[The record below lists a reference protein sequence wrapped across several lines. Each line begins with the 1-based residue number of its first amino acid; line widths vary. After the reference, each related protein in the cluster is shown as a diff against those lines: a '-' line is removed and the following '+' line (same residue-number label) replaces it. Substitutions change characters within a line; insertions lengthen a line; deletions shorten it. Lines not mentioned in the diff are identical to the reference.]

1 LNAKNNSAK
10 SRKLMNLKYVPT
22 TCPYCGTGCGL
33 YLKVKDGELVGVA
46 PSKTHPVSQGRL
58 CVKGTTAWES
68 VIAADRIKEPLIKK
82 NGRFTEA
89 RWDEALDLV
98 AEKFSKLK
106 EKYGPDSLGVW
117 GSARC
122 TNELNYLAQKLARAV
137 FGTNNVDHCA
147 RTCHSPTVAGLVR
160 SFGSGAMT
168 NSIDEIKD
176 AACIFAIGSNTP
188 EAHPLIG
195 WRVRTA
201 KDKGAK
207 LIVCDPRKI
216 DTAKYADIHIQHY
229 PGTDIALLNCLM
241 NIIISE
247 GLEDKEYVKTRTE
260 GFDELK
266 KVVAKYTPE
275 YTAPIVGVDADL
287 MVKAARLYARTK
299 PASTLYTLGIT
310 EHTVGTENV
319 MSVANLAMLTGNVGV
334 ESGGVNPL
342 RGQNNVQGACDMAAL
357 PNYYVG
363 YQKVD
368 DPAIQEK
375 FEKAWG
381 TKLSPKPGLT
391 TTDQVIQAKE
401 GKIKGLYII
410 GEDPLSS
417 DPNITEVR
425 ESLEKLEFLVVHE
438 IYMSPTAEMA
448 DVVLPGAS
456 FAEKTGT
463 FTNSERRVQL
473 INKAIE
479 PIGNSRPD
487 WQIVCEVATR
497 MGYPFKYKSTAEVMD
512 EIASLAPIYG
522 GISHN
527 RIRRVG
533 IQWPCPDKDHPGT
546 KYLHKGKFT
555 RGLGKFYGIEHKP
568 PAEVPDEQYP
578 FILSTGRMRFHYN
591 VGTMSRRTHLL
602 DREFPFMF
610 VEVNK
615 NDGKKLGIRDMDDC
629 NVLTRRGQLKVKARV
644 SDRVKEGVMWMPFH
658 YVEAPAN
665 LLTNDAFCPI
675 ARTGEYKACAARL
688 EKVN

>member
-1 LNAKNNSAK
+1 M
-10 SRKLMNLKYVPT
+10 KLEYIPT
-22 TCPYCGTGCGL
+22 TCPYCGTGCGF
-33 YLKVKDGELVGVA
+33 YLKVRDGELVGVA
-46 PSKTHPVSQGRL
+46 PSKAHPVSQGTL
-58 CVKGTTAWES
+58 CVKGVTAWEG
-68 VIAADRIKEPLIKK
+68 VINGDRIKEPLIKK
-82 NGRFTEA
+82 NGKFVEA
-89 RWDEALDLV
+89 VWDEALELV
-98 AEKFSKLK
+98 ARKFGELK
-106 EKYGPDSLGVW
+106 KKYGPDSLGVW

-176 AACIFAIGSNTP
+176 SACVFSIGSNVC
-188 EAHPLIG
+188 EAHPVIG

-207 LIVCDPRKI
+207 IVVCDPRKV
-216 DTAKYADIHIQHY
+216 DMAKFADIHIQHY

-241 NIIISE
+241 NVIISE
-247 GLEDKEYVKTRTE
+247 GLEDKKYVESRTE
-260 GFDELK
+260 DFEELK
-266 KVVAKYTPE
+266 KAVAKYTPE
-275 YTAPIVGVDADL
+275 YTAGIVGVDAEL
-287 MVKAARLYARTK
+287 IIKAARIYATSK
-299 PASTLYTLGIT
+299 PASIIYTLGIT

-319 MSVANLAMLTGNVGV
+319 MSVANLAMLTGNVGI

-342 RGQNNVQGACDMAAL
+342 RGQNNVQGAYDMAAL
-357 PNYYVG
+357 PNFYPG

-368 DPAIQEK
+368 EPADQEK

-381 TKLSPKPGLT
+381 VKLSPKPGLT
-391 TTDQVIQAKE
+391 LTDQLIQARE
-401 GKIKGLYII
+401 GNVKALYII
-410 GEDPLSS
+410 GEDPMTS
-417 DPNITEVR
+417 DPNITHVR
-425 ESLEKLEFLVVHE
+425 QAIEKLEFLVVNE

-487 WQIVCEVATR
+487 WEIVCEVATR
-497 MGYPFKYKSTAEVMD
+497 IGYAFNYADTSEIMD
-512 EIASLAPIYG
+512 EIAAVAPIYG
-522 GISHN
+522 GISHE
-527 RIRRVG
+527 RIHKVG
-533 IQWPCPDKDHPGT
+533 LQWPCPDKEHPGT
-546 KYLHKGKFT
+546 KYLHKGKFS
-555 RGLGKFYGIEHKP
+555 RGLGKFHGIEHKP
-568 PAEVPDEQYP
+568 PAEVPDEEYN

-591 VGTMSRRTHLL
+591 VGTMSRRTYLL
-602 DREFPFMF
+602 DREYPFMF
-610 VEVNK
+610 VEVNDK
-615 NDGKKLGIRDMDDC
+615 DAERLEIRDMDDC
-629 NVLTRRGQLKVKARV
+629 RVSTRRGQLTVKARV
-644 SDRVKEGVMWMPFH
+644 SDRVKQGVLWMPFH

-675 ARTGEYKACAARL
+675 ARTGEYKACAAKL
-688 EKVN
+688 EPVV

>member
-1 LNAKNNSAK
+1 M
-10 SRKLMNLKYVPT
+10 KLEYIPT
-22 TCPYCGTGCGL
+22 TCPYCGAGCGF

-46 PSKTHPVSQGRL
+46 PSKTHAVSQGRL
-58 CVKGTTAWES
+58 CVKGVTCWES
-68 VIAADRIKEPLIKK
+68 VIGGDRIKEPLVKK
-82 NGRFTEA
+82 NGKFVETS
-89 RWDEALDLV
+89 WDEALDLV
-98 AEKFSKLK
+98 AKQFTKLK
-106 EKYGPDSLGVW
+106 EKYGPDGLGVW

-216 DTAKYADIHIQHY
+216 DTAKYADVYIQHY
-229 PGTDIALLNCLM
+229 PGTDIALLNCMM
-241 NIIISE
+241 NVIISE
-247 GLEDKEYVKTRTE
+247 GLEDKKYVKERTE
-260 GFDELK
+260 NFEELK
-266 KVVAKYTPE
+266 KVVEKYTPE
-275 YTAPIVGVDADL
+275 YTSPIVGVDAEL
-287 MVKAARLYARTK
+287 IVKAARLYASCK
-299 PASTLYTLGIT
+299 PASLLYTLGLT

-357 PNYYVG
+357 PNFYVG

-368 DPAIQEK
+368 VPAIQEK

-381 TKLSPKPGLT
+381 VKLSPKPGLT
-391 TTDQVIQAKE
+391 TTDQVIQAKA
-401 GKIKGLYII
+401 GNIKGLYIV
-410 GEDPLSS
+410 GEDPMTS
-417 DPNITEVR
+417 DPNITVVR
-425 ESLEKLEFLVVHE
+425 QSLEKLEFLVIHE

-473 INKAIE
+473 INKTIE

-487 WQIVCEVATR
+487 WEIICDVAAR
-497 MGYPFKYKSTAEVMD
+497 MGYPFKYASTAEVMD

-522 GISHN
+522 GISHK
-527 RIRRVG
+527 RIRKVG
-533 IQWPCPDKDHPGT
+533 LQWPCLDKSHPGT

-555 RGLGKFYGIEHKP
+555 RGLGKFHGIEDKP
-568 PAEVPDEQYP
+568 PAEVPDDEYP

-591 VGTMSRRTHLL
+591 DGTMSRRTHLL

-610 VEVNK
+610 VEVNEK
-615 NDGKKLGIRDMDDC
+615 DAEKLGLKDMDDC
-629 NVLTRRGQLKVKARV
+629 MVATRRGQLTVKARV
-644 SDRVKEGVMWMPFH
+644 SDRVKEKVMWMPFH
-658 YVEAPAN
+658 YTEAPAN

-675 ARTGEYKACAARL
+675 ARTGEYKACAAKL
-688 EKVN
+688 EKIN

>member
-1 LNAKNNSAK
+1 
-10 SRKLMNLKYVPT
+10 MKYVPT
-22 TCPYCGTGCGL
+22 TCPYCGTGCGF
-33 YLKVKDGELVGVA
+33 YLKVKDGELAGVA

-82 NGRFTEA
+82 NGKFTEA
-89 RWDEALDLV
+89 GWDEALDLI

-106 EKYGPDSLGVW
+106 KKYGPDSLGVW

-168 NSIDEIKD
+168 NSIDEIKN
-176 AACIFAIGSNTP
+176 AACVFAIGSNTP

-195 WRVRTA
+195 WRVRAA

-241 NIIISE
+241 NTIISE
-247 GLEDKEYVKTRTE
+247 GLEDKQYVKTRTE
-260 GFDELK
+260 GFGELK

-275 YTAPIVGVDADL
+275 YTSPIVGVDADL
-287 MVKAARLYARTK
+287 MVKAARLYAKTK

-381 TKLSPKPGLT
+381 TKLSPTPGLT

-401 GKIKGLYII
+401 GKIKGLYVI
-410 GEDPLSS
+410 GEDPLTS
-417 DPNITEVR
+417 DPNISEVR

-456 FAEKTGT
+456 FAEKDGT

-479 PIGNSRPD
+479 PVGNSRPD
-487 WQIVCEVATR
+487 WRIVCDVAAR

-522 GISHN
+522 GISHD
-527 RIRRVG
+527 RCRKVG
-533 IQWPCPDKDHPGT
+533 LQWPCLDKDHPGT

-555 RGLGKFYGIEHKP
+555 RGLGKFHGIEHRP
-568 PAEVPDEQYP
+568 PAEVPDDQYP

-610 VEVNK
+610 VEVNEK
-615 NDGKKLGIRDMDDC
+615 DGQKLSIRDMDDC
-629 NVLTRRGQLKVKARV
+629 KVSTRRGQLKVKARV

-688 EKVN
+688 EKVS

>member
-1 LNAKNNSAK
+1 M
-10 SRKLMNLKYVPT
+10 KLEYIPT
-22 TCPYCGTGCGL
+22 TCPYCGAGCGF

-58 CVKGTTAWES
+58 CVKGVTCWES
-68 VIAADRIKEPLIKK
+68 VIGGDRIKEPLVKK
-82 NGRFTEA
+82 NGKFVETS
-89 RWDEALDLV
+89 WDEALDLV
-98 AEKFSKLK
+98 AKQFTKLK

-160 SFGSGAMT
+160 AFGSGAMT

-216 DTAKYADIHIQHY
+216 DTAKYADVYIQHY
-229 PGTDIALLNCLM
+229 PGTDIALLNCMM
-241 NIIISE
+241 NVIISE

-260 GFDELK
+260 GLEEMK
-266 KVVAKYTPE
+266 KVVEKYTPE
-275 YTAPIVGVDADL
+275 YTSPIVGVDAEL
-287 MVKAARLYARTK
+287 IVKAARLYASCK
-299 PASTLYTLGIT
+299 PASLLYTLGLT

-357 PNYYVG
+357 PNFYVG

-368 DPAIQEK
+368 DPDIQAK

-381 TKLSPKPGLT
+381 VKLSPKPGLT
-391 TTDQVIQAKE
+391 TTDQVIQAKA
-401 GKIKGLYII
+401 GNIKGLYII
-410 GEDPLSS
+410 GEDPLTS
-417 DPNITEVR
+417 DPNITVVR

-438 IYMSPTAEMA
+438 IYMSPTTEMA

-479 PIGNSRPD
+479 PIGTSRPD
-487 WQIVCEVATR
+487 WEIVCDVATR
-497 MGYPFKYKSTAEVMD
+497 MGYPFKYASTDEVMD
-512 EIASLAPIYG
+512 EIAELAPIYG

-527 RIRRVG
+527 RIRKVG
-533 IQWPCPDKDHPGT
+533 LQWPCPDKSHPGT

-555 RGLGKFYGIEHKP
+555 RGLGKFHGIEDKP
-568 PAEVPDEQYP
+568 PAEVPDDEYP

-591 VGTMSRRTHLL
+591 DGTMSRRTHLL

-610 VEVNK
+610 VEVNEK
-615 NDGKKLGIRDMDDC
+615 DAEKLGLKDVDDC
-629 NVLTRRGQLKVKARV
+629 CVSTRRGQLTVKARV
-644 SDRVKEGVMWMPFH
+644 SDKVKEKVLWMPFH
-658 YVEAPAN
+658 YTEAPAN

-675 ARTGEYKACAARL
+675 ARTGEYKACAAKL
-688 EKVN
+688 EKIS

>member
-1 LNAKNNSAK
+1 MRLE
-10 SRKLMNLKYVPT
+10 YIPT

-33 YLKVKDGELVGVA
+33 YLKVRDGELVGAA

-58 CVKGTTAWES
+58 CVKGVTCWES
-68 VIAADRIKEPLIKK
+68 VIGGDRIKEPLVKK
-82 NGRFTEA
+82 NGKFAEASWGEALNLVVQRFTE
-89 RWDEALDLV
+89 
-98 AEKFSKLK
+98 LK
-106 EKYGPDSLGVW
+106 KKYGPDSLGIW

-176 AACIFAIGSNTP
+176 AACIFAIGSNTS

-216 DTAKYADIHIQHY
+216 DIARYADIHIQHY

-247 GLEDKEYVKTRTE
+247 GLEDKEYVKSRTE
-260 GFDELK
+260 GFEELK
-266 KVVAKYTPE
+266 KVVAKYSPE
-275 YTAPIVGVDADL
+275 YTSAIVGVGADL

-299 PASTLYTLGIT
+299 PASVLYTLGIT

-319 MSVANLAMLTGNVGV
+319 MSVANLAMLTGNVGI

-357 PNYYVG
+357 PNFYVG

-368 DPAIQEK
+368 DAVIQEK

-381 TKLSPKPGLT
+381 VKLSPKPGLT
-391 TTDQVIQAKE
+391 TTDQILQAKE

-410 GEDPLSS
+410 GEDPLTS

-425 ESLEKLEFLVVHE
+425 EALEKLEFLVVHE

-479 PIGNSRPD
+479 PIGQSRAD
-487 WQIVCEVATR
+487 WEIICEVATR
-497 MGYPFKYKSTAEVMD
+497 MGYPFKYANTSEVMD
-512 EIASLAPIYG
+512 EIAALAPIYG
-522 GISHN
+522 GISHE
-527 RIRRVG
+527 RIRKVG
-533 IQWPCPDKDHPGT
+533 LQWPCLDKKHPGT

-555 RGLGKFYGIEHKP
+555 RGPGKFHGIEHKP
-568 PAEVPDEQYP
+568 PAEVPDDKYP

-591 VGTMSRRTHLL
+591 DGTMTRRTHLL

-610 VEVNK
+610 VEVNDK
-615 NDGKKLGIRDMDDC
+615 DAEKLGLKDMNDC
-629 NVLTRRGQLKVKARV
+629 RVSTRRGQLTVKARV
-644 SDRVKEGVMWMPFH
+644 SDKVKEGVLWMPFH

-675 ARTGEYKACAARL
+675 ARTGEYKACAAKL
-688 EKVN
+688 EKVK

>member
-1 LNAKNNSAK
+1 M
-10 SRKLMNLKYVPT
+10 KLEYIPT
-22 TCPYCGTGCGL
+22 TCPYCGTGCGF
-33 YLKVKDGELVGVA
+33 YLKVRDGELVGVA
-46 PSKTHPVSQGRL
+46 PSKAHPVSQGTL
-58 CVKGTTAWES
+58 CVKGVTAWEG
-68 VIAADRIKEPLIKK
+68 VINGDRIKEPLINK
-82 NGRFTEA
+82 NGKFVEA
-89 RWDEALDLV
+89 GWDEALELV
-98 AEKFSKLK
+98 ARKFGELK
-106 EKYGPDSLGVW
+106 KKYGPDSLGVW

-176 AACIFAIGSNTP
+176 SACVFSIGSNVC
-188 EAHPLIG
+188 EAHPVIG

-207 LIVCDPRKI
+207 IVVCDPRKV
-216 DTAKYADIHIQHY
+216 DMAKFADIHIQHY

-241 NIIISE
+241 NVIISE
-247 GLEDKEYVKTRTE
+247 GLEDKKYVESRTE
-260 GFDELK
+260 DFEELK
-266 KVVAKYTPE
+266 KAVAKYTPE
-275 YTAPIVGVDADL
+275 YTAGIVGVDAEL
-287 MVKAARLYARTK
+287 IIKAARIYATSK
-299 PASTLYTLGIT
+299 PASIIYTLGIT

-319 MSVANLAMLTGNVGV
+319 MSVANLAMLTGNVGI

-357 PNYYVG
+357 PNFYPG

-368 DPAIQEK
+368 ELADQEK

-381 TKLSPKPGLT
+381 VKLSPKPGLT
-391 TTDQVIQAKE
+391 LTDQLIQARE
-401 GKIKGLYII
+401 GNVKALYII
-410 GEDPLSS
+410 GEDPMTS
-417 DPNITEVR
+417 DPNITHVR
-425 ESLEKLEFLVVHE
+425 QAIEKLEFLVVNE

-487 WQIVCEVATR
+487 WEIVCEVATR
-497 MGYPFKYKSTAEVMD
+497 IGYAFNYADTSEIMD
-512 EIASLAPIYG
+512 EIAAVAPIYG
-522 GISHN
+522 GISHE
-527 RIRRVG
+527 RIHKVG
-533 IQWPCPDKDHPGT
+533 LQWPCPDKEHPGT
-546 KYLHKGKFT
+546 RYLHKGKFS
-555 RGLGKFYGIEHKP
+555 RGLGKFHSIEHKP
-568 PAEVPDEQYP
+568 PAEVPDEEYN

-591 VGTMSRRTHLL
+591 VGTMSRRTYLL
-602 DREFPFMF
+602 DREYPFMF
-610 VEVNK
+610 VEVNDK
-615 NDGKKLGIRDMDDC
+615 DAERLEIRDMDDC
-629 NVLTRRGQLKVKARV
+629 RVSTRRGQLTVKARV
-644 SDRVKEGVMWMPFH
+644 SDRVKQGVLWMPFH

-675 ARTGEYKACAARL
+675 ARTGEYKACAAKI
-688 EKVN
+688 EPVV

>member
-1 LNAKNNSAK
+1 MIQKGKASNGV
-10 SRKLMNLKYVPT
+10 KLEYIPT
-22 TCPYCGTGCGL
+22 TCPYCGTGCGF
-33 YLKVKDGELVGVA
+33 YLKVRAGELVGVA
-46 PSKTHPVSQGRL
+46 LSKTHPVSQGRL
-58 CVKGTTAWES
+58 CVKGVTSWES
-68 VIAADRIKEPLIKK
+68 VIGSDRLKKPLVKK
-82 NGRFTEA
+82 NGKFIETS
-89 RWDEALDLV
+89 WDKALAMV
-98 AEKFSKLK
+98 AGRLSELK

-122 TNELNYLAQKLARAV
+122 TNELNFLAQKLARAV

-195 WRVRTA
+195 WRIRTA

-216 DTAKYADIHIQHY
+216 DTAQYADIYIQHY
-229 PGTDIALLNCLM
+229 PGTDIALLNCMM
-241 NIIISE
+241 NVIISE
-247 GLEDKEYVKTRTE
+247 GLEDKEYVRTRTE
-260 GFDELK
+260 GLEELK
-266 KVVAKYTPE
+266 KVVEKYTPE
-275 YTAPIVGVDADL
+275 YTSPIVGVDAEL
-287 MVKAARLYARTK
+287 IVKAARLYAKTR
-299 PASTLYTLGIT
+299 PASLVYTLGLT

-357 PNYYVG
+357 PNFYPG

-381 TKLSPKPGLT
+381 VNLSPKPGLT
-391 TTDQVIQAKE
+391 TTDQVIQAKA

-410 GEDPLSS
+410 GEDPLTS

-425 ESLEKLEFLVVHE
+425 QSLEKLEFLVVHE
-438 IYMSPTAEMA
+438 IYMSPTAELA

-479 PIGNSRPD
+479 PIGQSRPD
-487 WQIVCEVATR
+487 WQIVCDVATR
-497 MGYPFKYKSTAEVMD
+497 MGYPFKYADTAEIMD
-512 EIASLAPIYG
+512 EIAALAPIYG
-522 GISHN
+522 GISHD
-527 RIRRVG
+527 RIRKVG
-533 IQWPCPDKDHPGT
+533 LQWPCPDKSHPGT

-555 RGLGKFYGIEHKP
+555 RGLGKFHGIEHKP
-568 PAEVPDEQYP
+568 PAEVPDDRYP

-591 VGTMSRRTHLL
+591 DGTMTRRTHIL

-610 VEVNK
+610 VEVNER
-615 NDGKKLGIRDMDDC
+615 DAERLSLRDMNDC
-629 NVLTRRGQLKVKARV
+629 RVSTRRGQLTVKARV
-644 SDRVKEGVMWMPFH
+644 SDRVKEGVLWMPFH
-658 YVEAPAN
+658 YTEAPAN

-675 ARTGEYKACAARL
+675 ARTGEYKACAAKL
-688 EKVN
+688 EKVV

>member
-1 LNAKNNSAK
+1 M
-10 SRKLMNLKYVPT
+10 RLKYVPT
-22 TCPYCGTGCGL
+22 TCPYCGTGCGF
-33 YLKVKDGELVGVA
+33 YLKVRDGELAGVA

-58 CVKGTTAWES
+58 CVKGVISWEG
-68 VIAADRIKEPLIKK
+68 VIGGDRIKEPLVKR
-82 NGRFTEA
+82 NGRFVEVG
-89 RWDEALDLV
+89 WDEALDLV
-98 AEKFSKLK
+98 ARKFGDLK

-160 SFGSGAMT
+160 AFGSGAMT

-176 AACIFAIGSNTP
+176 AACIFAIGSNTS

-216 DTAKYADIHIQHY
+216 DIARYADIHIQHY

-247 GLEDKEYVKTRTE
+247 GLEDKAYVKSRTE
-260 GFDELK
+260 GLEELK
-266 KVVAKYTPE
+266 KVTEKYTPE
-275 YTAPIVGVDADL
+275 YTSAIVGVDAEL
-287 MVKAARLYARTK
+287 LIKAAKLYAKTK
-299 PASTLYTLGIT
+299 PASVLYTLGIT

-357 PNYYVG
+357 PNFYVG
-363 YQKVD
+363 YQRVD
-368 DPAIQEK
+368 DAAVQEK

-381 TKLSPKPGLT
+381 VKLSPKLGLT
-391 TTDQVIQAKE
+391 TTDQVMQAKE

-410 GEDPLSS
+410 GEDPLTS

-425 ESLEKLEFLVVHE
+425 QSLERLEFLVVHE
-438 IYMSPTAEMA
+438 LYMSPTAQMA
-448 DVVLPGAS
+448 DVVLAGAS

-479 PIGNSRPD
+479 PIGNSRAD
-487 WQIVCEVATR
+487 WEIVCEVATR
-497 MGYPFKYKSTAEVMD
+497 MGYPFTYAGSAEVMD
-512 EIASLAPIYG
+512 EIAALAPIYG
-522 GISHN
+522 GISHD
-527 RIRRVG
+527 RLRKVG
-533 IQWPCPDKDHPGT
+533 LQWPCPDKSHPGT

-555 RGLGKFYGIEHKP
+555 RGRGKFHGIEDKP
-568 PAEVPDEQYP
+568 PAEVPDDQYP

-591 VGTMSRRTHLL
+591 TGTMTRRTHLL

-610 VEVNK
+610 VEVNDK
-615 NDGKKLGIRDMDDC
+615 DAEELGIRDMGKC
-629 NVLTRRGQLKVKARV
+629 RVSTRRGRLTVKARV
-644 SDRVKEGVMWMPFH
+644 SDKVKRKVLWMPFH

-675 ARTGEYKACAARL
+675 ARTGEYKACAAKL
-688 EKVN
+688 EKVT

>member
-1 LNAKNNSAK
+1 
-10 SRKLMNLKYVPT
+10 MQYIPT
-22 TCPYCGTGCGL
+22 TCPYCGAGCGF
-33 YLKVKDGELVGVA
+33 YLKVKDGELAGVA

-58 CVKGTTAWES
+58 CVKGATAWES
-68 VIAADRIKEPLIKK
+68 VIGADRIKEPLIKK
-82 NGRFTEA
+82 NGKFTKA
-89 RWDEALDLV
+89 GWDETLDLV
-98 AEKFSKLK
+98 AEKFSKIK
-106 EKYGPDSLGVW
+106 ENYGPDSLGVW

-168 NSIDEIKD
+168 NSIDEVKD

-241 NIIISE
+241 NVIISE
-247 GLEDKEYVKTRTE
+247 GLEDKQYIKTRTE
-260 GFDELK
+260 GFEELK
-266 KVVAKYTPE
+266 KVVAKYTPK

-287 MVKAARLYARTK
+287 MVKAARLYAKTK

-357 PNYYVG
+357 PNFYVG

-368 DPAIQEK
+368 NPAIQEK
-375 FEKAWG
+375 FEKAWAV
-381 TKLSPKPGLT
+381 KLSPKPGLT

-410 GEDPLSS
+410 GEDPLTS

-456 FAEKTGT
+456 FAEKTGS
-463 FTNSERRVQL
+463 FTNSERRIQL

-487 WQIVCEVATR
+487 WQIVCDVATR
-497 MGYPFKYKSTAEVMD
+497 MGYPFKYPGTAEVMD

-522 GISHN
+522 GISHD
-527 RIRRVG
+527 RCRKVG
-533 IQWPCPDKDHPGT
+533 LQWPCLDKNHPGT

-555 RGLGKFYGIEHKP
+555 RGLGKFHGIEHRP
-568 PAEVPDEQYP
+568 PAEVPDDEYP

-610 VEVNK
+610 VEVSE
-615 NDGKKLGIRDMDDC
+615 NDGQKLGIRDMDDC
-629 NVLTRRGQLKVKARV
+629 QVSTRRGQLKVKARV

-688 EKVN
+688 EKVS